1 MYPHLLEA
9 TRQNEKPQVMN
20 LRDRMQ
26 VIKYTCRELTQR
38 GLFRLRRR
46 GRRHHRVPVAPW
58 WVSAIWGVGPWPVWG
73 AALGP
78 VVRRRLLRVSGHGG
92 GEDWHRSGLVLVWS
106 SRQRPGVV
114 LQGLLVREISGS
126 IIVREVP
133 VNVDILKHCLLTSQG
148 VQQLK
153 W

>member
-1 MYPHLLEA
+1 MIGITETETNLTSPRPEHRYVSLTLVVSCFTQRKSGNILSGTQNNTFVTEYPHLLEA

-58 WVSAIWGVGPWPVWG
+58 RVSAVRGVGP
-73 AALGP
+73 
-78 VVRRRLLRVSGHGG
+78 
-92 GEDWHRSGLVLVWS
+92 
-106 SRQRPGVV
+106 
-114 LQGLLVREISGS
+114 
-126 IIVREVP
+126 
-133 VNVDILKHCLLTSQG
+133 
-148 VQQLK
+148 
-153 W
+153 